1 MCQAELRGPKTHVP
15 ASVIRNE
22 SGCSSMAAVGVAN
35 PTCTK
40 LSSVSAENPLASSAA
55 LGTPRSPALAN
66 ISNARRH

>member
-1 MCQAELRGPKTHVP
+1 
-15 ASVIRNE
+15 VIRKE
-22 SGCSSMAAVGVAN
+22 AGYSSMAAVGIAN

-55 LGTPRSPALAN
+55 LGTPRSPAPAN